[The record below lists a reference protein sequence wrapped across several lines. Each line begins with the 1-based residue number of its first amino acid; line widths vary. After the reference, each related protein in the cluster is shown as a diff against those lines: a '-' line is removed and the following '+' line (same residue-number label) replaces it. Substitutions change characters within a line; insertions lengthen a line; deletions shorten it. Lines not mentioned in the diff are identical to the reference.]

1 MSTEDQGNSELDAHG
16 AAAAFDALL
25 TGSEGGEQQAGGE
38 QSGEETE
45 EQAAERIAAEAANEE
60 AKPDEEQA
68 VEPPK
73 FTIKVDGKDV
83 ELTADEMAE
92 AYKGQLRQADYTK
105 KTMEAAEQRKAAEAE
120 VAKARQER
128 ETYATKLE
136 TFANQANYEVQAI
149 AAQLTEELLQSDPVE
164 YLRLQHIVQRR
175 QVELGQAQQELQ
187 KVNDQRNTEKA
198 ESERRYLAE
207 QHEQLLA
214 KLPEWKDPAKA
225 KAEVA
230 KIKEYLGQ
238 QGFDER
244 ESDFTDHR
252 NVILARKAMQFDA
265 LMAKAK
271 EATKKVS
278 ALPTKVE
285 RPGNAESAPKATDGR
300 TAAMKRLSQTGSV
313 SDAAAIFAQFV

>member
-25 TGSEGGEQQAGGE
+25 GGSEGAEQQGEQRA
-38 QSGEETE
+38 GEETE
-45 EQAAERIAAEAANEE
+45 EQAAERIAAEAASDE
-60 AKPDEEQA
+60 AKPEDEQA
-68 VEPPK
+68 AEPQK

-128 ETYATKLE
+128 ETYAQKLE

-225 KAEVA
+225 KTEVA

-252 NVILARKAMQFDA
+252 NVILARKAMQYDA

-271 EATKKVS
+271 DAAKKVS

-300 TAAMKRLSQTGSV
+300 TRAMKQMEASGGSLS
-313 SDAAAIFAQFV
+313 AAAGVFAQLI